1 MNMIDTKDKVGLV
14 LPGGGILA
22 LESSCGML
30 QAMLDAGMKFDFIY
44 ACSGGALVGA
54 LLCSGINFLELF
66 KKLNM
71 DRVLVRNKG
80 FWNYLLGK
88 SIYQIE
94 GVDQMVNSV
103 MGDNIY
109 KNMVVNMTDMH
120 TRETY
125 YAYASRSTVIA
136 SMSIPKV
143 FPVKKLTG
151 TVFKD
156 TTPYSYNGP
165 MQSVKEQY
173 FLNETEVYD
182 GGIYNLYPFPPIED
196 IMKCKKLYCLCC
208 PHTISPEEMD
218 DGGTLHQAIYWIYD
232 TLERGFRQCLAA
244 YGGLDNVR
252 IYRPE
257 PQQNG
262 SLLGFSKDFEIYH
275 KSYEFMKKIIDGG
288 KI

>member
-22 LESSCGML
+22 LESGCGAL
-30 QAMLDAGMKFDFIY
+30 QAMLDAGMKFDFVY
-44 ACSGGALVGA
+44 ACSGGALIGA
-54 LLCSGINFLELF
+54 MLCAGTNFIELF
-66 KKLNM
+66 KSLDM

-80 FWNYLLGK
+80 VISYLFGK
-88 SIYQIE
+88 PIYRIE
-94 GVDQMVNSV
+94 GVDQMLNSV
-103 MGDNIY
+103 MGDRIF
-109 KNMVVNMTDMH
+109 KNMVVNMTDAK

-143 FPVKKLTG
+143 FPIKRLSG

-156 TTPYSYNGP
+156 TTPYTYDGP
-165 MQSVKEQY
+165 MRSVKEE
-173 FLNETEVYD
+173 FMLNETEVYD
-182 GGIYNLYPFPPIED
+182 GGIYNLFPFPGIED
-196 IMKCKKLYCLCC
+196 IMQCKKLYCICC
-208 PHTISPEEMD
+208 PHTVSPEEMGKGD
-218 DGGTLHQAIYWIYD
+218 SLHQAIYWIYD
-232 TLERGFRQCLAA
+232 TLERGFRQCLSA

-257 PQQNG
+257 PQPNG
-262 SLLGFSKDFEIYH
+262 SLLGFSKDFEIYY
-275 KSYEFMKKIIDGG
+275 KSYDFMKKIIEGG

>member
-1 MNMIDTKDKVGLV
+1 MI
-14 LPGGGILA
+14 
-22 LESSCGML
+22 
-30 QAMLDAGMKFDFIY
+30 
-44 ACSGGALVGA
+44 
-54 LLCSGINFLELF
+54 
-66 KKLNM
+66 
-71 DRVLVRNKG
+71 
-80 FWNYLLGK
+80 
-88 SIYQIE
+88 
-94 GVDQMVNSV
+94 NSV

-109 KNMVVNMTDMH
+109 KNMIVNMTDAH

-125 YAYASRSTVIA
+125 YAYASRAAVIA

-165 MQSVKEQY
+165 MQSIKEQY

-182 GGIYNLYPFPPIED
+182 GGVYNLYPFPPIED
-196 IMKCKKLYCLCC
+196 IIKCKKLYCLCC

-218 DGGTLHQAIYWIYD
+218 NGGTLHQTIYW
-232 TLERGFRQCLAA
+232 
-244 YGGLDNVR
+244 
-252 IYRPE
+252 PE

-262 SLLGFSKDFEIYH
+262 SLLGFSKDLEIYH

-288 KI
+288 KL